1 MEQTTTIIPSKLS
14 GRLTVPPSKSAAHRL
29 LICAALA
36 KDKSV
41 IKNVALSQDIS
52 ATISAMRALGSIIL
66 PSDNGFVCSCGEYT
80 KKDEPTLIDCS
91 ESGSTLRFLI
101 PIALAFGGNFR
112 FTGRGRLLSRPL
124 NAYYKICDEKGI
136 KYEKRE
142 NEIFFSGKLTSGE
155 YSLAGNVSSQY
166 ISGLLFAL
174 PLISGDSTIKITTT
188 LESAGYI
195 DMTLSALADFGI
207 KIENR
212 NYQEFFVPGGQSYKA
227 SDCTVEGDYSQAAFY
242 LVANALG
249 SDVSLDGLD
258 DLSVQGDKEIINIIK
273 NMGNPLSA
281 IDIDVSQIPDLVPI
295 LAVLASQANGT
306 TRLYNAARL
315 RIKESDRLATTTQE
329 LKKLGADIT
338 ELADELIICGKTQLT
353 GGICDAH
360 NDHRIAMALAIAA
373 TVTQGEV
380 TIIGSDCVKKSYANF
395 WQDYSALGGKIYG

>member
-1 MEQTTTIIPSKLS
+1 MEHTTINPTKLS
-14 GRLTVPPSKSAAHRL
+14 GRITVPPSKSAAHRL

-36 KDKSV
+36 KDKSTV
-41 IKNVALSQDIS
+41 KNVALSQDIS
-52 ATISAMRALGSIIL
+52 ATISAMRALDCAIS
-66 PSDNGFVCSCGEYT
+66 PCENGFVCSCGEYLE
-80 KKDEPTLIDCS
+80 KDEPTLIDCS

-101 PIALAFGGNFR
+101 PIALAFGGSFR
-112 FTGRGRLLSRPL
+112 FTGRSRLLSRPL
-124 NAYYKICDEKGI
+124 DAYYKICDEKGI

-155 YSLAGNVSSQY
+155 YSLEGNVSSQY

-174 PLISGDSTIKITTT
+174 PLLSGDSTIKITTT

-227 SDCTVEGDYSQAAFY
+227 HDCTVEGDYSQAAFY

-249 SDVSLDGLD
+249 SDITLDGLNES
-258 DLSVQGDKEIINIIK
+258 SVQGDKEIINIIK
-273 NMGNPLSA
+273 NMGSPLSA
-281 IDIDVSQIPDLVPI
+281 MDIDVSQIPDLVPI
-295 LAVLASQANGT
+295 LAVLATQADGT

-329 LKKLGADIT
+329 LKKLGANIT
-338 ELADELIICGKTQLT
+338 ELSDELIICGKTQLT

-373 TVTQGEV
+373 TVAQGEV
-380 TIIGSDCVKKSYANF
+380 TISGSDCVKKSYGNF
-395 WQDYSALGGKIYG
+395 WQDYSLLGGKIYG